1 MRIGIGMVGRARSE
15 MSSGRLDG
23 QLDRAIGKRL
33 LGNGMTGPASFKPGL
48 FDRIGLK
55 KSVEVFLLTPLVL
68 EIVVADVAVLDVD
81 HGGILPAR
89 QAHHQPCDFA
99 TEKLGSAL
107 HGLREPQPPA
117 RRRHGDGI
125 TKFGL
130 NLDDVANGNSP

>member
-1 MRIGIGMVGRARSE
+1 MVGRARSE

-55 KSVEVFLLTPLVL
+55 K
-68 EIVVADVAVLDVD
+68 
-81 HGGILPAR
+81 R
-89 QAHHQPCDFA
+89 
-99 TEKLGSAL
+99 
-107 HGLREPQPPA
+107 PA